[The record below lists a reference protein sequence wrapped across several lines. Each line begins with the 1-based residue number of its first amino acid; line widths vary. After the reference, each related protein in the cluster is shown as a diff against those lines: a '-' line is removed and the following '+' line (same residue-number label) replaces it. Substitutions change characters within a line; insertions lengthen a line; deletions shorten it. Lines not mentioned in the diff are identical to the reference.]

1 MKLGVNGFLE
11 VTVEG
16 SDNLD
21 LSDFDLGAGRFGGRG
36 AGTPPPRTG
45 LKSTEFVAPLLGESR
60 VLCRA

>member
-1 MKLGVNGFLE
+1 LREVGLKLGVNGFLE

-36 AGTPPPRTG
+36 AGTPPPP
-45 LKSTEFVAPLLGESR
+45 AP
-60 VLCRA
+60 V